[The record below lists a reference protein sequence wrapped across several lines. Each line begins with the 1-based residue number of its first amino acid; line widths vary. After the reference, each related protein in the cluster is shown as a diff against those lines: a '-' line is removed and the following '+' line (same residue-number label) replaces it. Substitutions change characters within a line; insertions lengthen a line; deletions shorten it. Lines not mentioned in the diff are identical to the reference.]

1 MYALLRIVNDIITT
15 QTGPTTV
22 GPNSSSNGKGD
33 GNWNAKVGALGG
45 WSQPNQPRGGDTA
58 PTAGGVERE
67 GWMKG
72 LIVLSL
78 AFVFG
83 AVAFLVALN
92 VWGVA

>member
-1 MYALLRIVNDIITT
+1 MRAVR
-15 QTGPTTV
+15 TGVGLTV
-22 GPNSSSNGKGD
+22 R
-33 GNWNAKVGALGG
+33 V
-45 WSQPNQPRGGDTA
+45 
-58 PTAGGVERE
+58 
-67 GWMKG
+67 